1 MRYSEIAEQGT
12 IGSTPLPTAGGSTIP
27 TTAAPTAPSGL
38 TGNVAALQ
46 DPKMQA
52 ANLAK
57 QKQQKDQQK
66 KENQDQIAALQKQLA
81 DLNRTA

>member
-1 MRYSEIAEQGT
+1 MRYLEFSEQAP
-12 IGSTPLPTAGGSTIP
+12 IGSTPMPPAGGSTVP
-27 TTAAPTAPSGL
+27 STAAPAGGL

-46 DPKMQA
+46 DPRMQA

-57 QKQQKDQQK
+57 QKQEKDKQK
-66 KENQDQIAALQKQLA
+66 KAIQDQIAELQKQLS